1 MLLNIVIS
9 FSSNTE
15 SQVLNEINLYE
26 KNEI

>member
-1 MLLNIVIS
+1 MLLKIVIS